1 MALNRDDL
9 KAVRQRKYLGKDFDS
24 LRSQLLEYVRL
35 YYPDKIRDFS
45 EASLGG
51 MFLDLASMAGDSLSF
66 YLDHQFGEL
75 DPSTA
80 VEDANI
86 QNALRSAGVP
96 ITGASPAV
104 VPVTAYVQVPAT
116 VVRNVNGPDVTALPI
131 IKANTIFS
139 SDSGV
144 EFILLED
151 IDFTSKRSDGTY
163 YADIRIGQKLAD
175 GTPTS
180 FIMALAGMCIS
191 GKVITENISL
201 PSTFVP
207 FNKITLTNPDVSD
220 IVQVNDGLGNIYYQ
234 VNDLTND
241 VVYRNVINT
250 AKDNELVPDALKIIP
265 APFRF
270 TAGVDLTTR
279 KTTLTMGGGNANTL
293 EDDIIPDPSDF
304 AISFPYTRTFD
315 RIPVDPSK
323 LLTTKTLGVSA
334 TNTTLAVTYRYGGG
348 LSHNVPNDNIR
359 TVKTLV
365 AFFPNNPSANVAAQ
379 VKNSIEVSNLMRA
392 SGGEDAPSSDELK
405 ALIPSMRNSQERI
418 VTRPDL
424 LARVYTIPSNF
435 GRVFRASVRSNPNNP
450 LASRLYIV
458 SRTPEN
464 QLITSPDTLK
474 QNLIKYLNPYR
485 MISDAIDIL
494 DARIVNISF
503 SFDVLIDPSLNRSIV
518 LQNVLTKL
526 QSTFDIKNFHIDQPI
541 IVDNVLTVIRNTP
554 GVISINSWKFGNL
567 TGING
572 QRTYSDVTYDIDTNT
587 NMGIVFPPTGG
598 IFECRFPQYDIIGRA
613 SV

>member
-80 VEDANI
+80 VEDTNI
-86 QNALRSAGVP
+86 QNALKTAGVP

-116 VVRNVNGPDVTALPI
+116 IVRNITGPDITALPI
-131 IKANTIFS
+131 IRANTIFS

-151 IDFTSKRSDGTY
+151 IDFTSKKSDGTY
-163 YADIRIGQKLAD
+163 LADIRVGQKLAD

-180 FIMALAGMCIS
+180 FIMALAGICIS
-191 GKVITENISL
+191 GKVVTENISL
-201 PSTFVP
+201 PAAFVP
-207 FNKITLTNPDVSD
+207 FNKLTLTNADVSE

-250 AKDNELVPDALKIIP
+250 AKDNDLVPDALKIIP

-270 TAGVDLTTR
+270 TTDADLTTR
-279 KTTLTMGGGNANTL
+279 KTTLTMGGGSADTL
-293 EDDIIPDPSDF
+293 EDDVIPDPSDF
-304 AISFPYTRTFD
+304 AISFPYTKTFD
-315 RIPVDPSK
+315 RIPVDPAK

-334 TNTTLAVTYRYGGG
+334 TNTTLSVTYRYGGG

-359 TVKTLV
+359 TVKSLV
-365 AFFPNNPSANVAAQ
+365 AFFPNNPSANIASQ

-392 SGGEDAPSSDELK
+392 SGGEDAPSADDLK

-518 LQNVLTKL
+518 LQNVLAKL
-526 QSTFDIKNFHIDQPI
+526 QNTFDIKNFHIDQPI
-541 IVDNVLTVIRNTP
+541 IVDNILTVIRNTP
-554 GVISINSWKFGNL
+554 GVITVNSWKFGNI
-567 TGING
+567 TGTAG
-572 QRTYSDVTYDIDTNT
+572 QRTYSDVTFDLDANT

-598 IFECRFPQYDIIGRA
+598 IFECRFPQFDIIGRA